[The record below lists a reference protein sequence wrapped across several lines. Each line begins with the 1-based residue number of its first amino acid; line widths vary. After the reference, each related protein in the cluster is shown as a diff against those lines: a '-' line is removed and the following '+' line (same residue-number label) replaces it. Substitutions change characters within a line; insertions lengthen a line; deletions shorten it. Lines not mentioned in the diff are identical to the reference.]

1 MNEPLSGLEDVV
13 IATSSICFI
22 DGDKGILRYRG
33 YDVNELAEKSNFE
46 EVSYLLIYGVLPN
59 TTQFAAFQ
67 KDLRQNRAVSP
78 ELLKILQSIPAKADM
93 MAWLRTGASALAT
106 FDPESE
112 DNSEAANLRKTIRLV
127 AQLSTIAAAI
137 ERIRRKEPIIAPDPS
152 LDHASNY
159 LYMLTGKKPD
169 ELSRRAMDMALIL
182 QADHEF
188 NASTF
193 AARVTVSTLSD
204 IYSGVTSAIGTLKGP
219 LHGGANQR
227 VMEMLEKIGTP
238 DKAEAFIREQ
248 LAAKKKVMGFGHR
261 VYTTIDPR
269 AAILKQKSKELSQ
282 KVGPAKWYEMSEIIE
297 KIMVNEKKI
306 NPNLDFYSATVFR
319 YLGID
324 TDLYPVIF
332 AVSRVVGWCT
342 HMMEQYKNNRLI
354 RPLSQYTGPH
364 GVHYEPIASRASA
377 LPAGRQGLL

>member
-1 MNEPLSGLEDVV
+1 MNEPLAGLEDVV
-13 IATSSICFI
+13 IASSSICFI

-33 YDVNELAEKSNFE
+33 YNVNELAEKSNYE
-46 EVSYLLIYGVLPN
+46 EVAYLLIHGYLPSAS
-59 TTQFAAFQ
+59 QFADFQ
-67 KDLRQNRAVSP
+67 KALRQSRGVPA
-78 ELLKILQSIPAKADM
+78 EFMKIIQSIPAKADS
-93 MAWLRTGASALAT
+93 MAWLRTAASALAT
-106 FDPESE
+106 FDAESE
-112 DNSEAANLRKTIRLV
+112 DNSEPANLRKTIRLT
-127 AQLSTIAAAI
+127 AQFATMAAAI
-137 ERIRRKEPIIAPDPS
+137 ERIRRHEPVVAPDDH
-152 LDHASNY
+152 LDHAANF

-169 ELSRRAMDMALIL
+169 ELSRRAMDIALIL
-182 QADHEF
+182 QADHEL

-204 IYSGVTSAIGTLKGP
+204 MYSGVTSAVGTLKGP

-227 VMEMLEKIGTP
+227 VMEMLEKIGTSE
-238 DKAEAFIREQ
+238 KAEAFIREQ

-319 YLGID
+319 YLGIG

-332 AVSRVVGWCT
+332 AISRVVGWCT
-342 HMMEQYKNNRLI
+342 HIMEQYKNNRLI
-354 RPLSQYTGPH
+354 RPLSHYTGPQDL
-364 GVHYEPIASRASA
+364 HYQAMASRPSVAA
-377 LPAGRQGLL
+377 TR

>member
-1 MNEPLSGLEDVV
+1 MTEPLAGLEDVV
-13 IATSSICFI
+13 IADSSITFI

-33 YDVNELAEKSNFE
+33 YDVNELAEKSTYE
-46 EVSYLLIYGVLPN
+46 ETAYLLIYGQLPSSGSL
-59 TTQFAAFQ
+59 AAFQ
-67 KDLRQNRAVSP
+67 TELRKNRALPAEFV
-78 ELLKILQSIPAKADM
+78 KILQTIPPKTDA
-93 MAWLRTGASALAT
+93 MAWLRSAISALAS

-112 DNSEAANLRKTIRLV
+112 DNSEPANLRKTIRMT
-127 AQLSTIAAAI
+127 AQFATMAAAI
-137 ERIRRKEPIIAPDPS
+137 ERTRKKQPVIAPDPS
-152 LDHASNY
+152 LDHASNF
-159 LYMLTGKKPD
+159 LYMVTGKKPD

-182 QADHEF
+182 QADHEL

-204 IYSGVTSAIGTLKGP
+204 IYSGVTSAVGTLKGP

-238 DKAEAFIREQ
+238 EKAESFLREQ

-282 KVGPAKWYEMSEIIE
+282 KIGPAKWYEMSEILE
-297 KIMVNEKKI
+297 RIMVNEKKI

-319 YLGID
+319 YLSID

-332 AVSRVVGWCT
+332 AISRVVGWCT
-342 HMMEQYKNNRLI
+342 HIIEQYKNNRLI
-354 RPLSQYTGPH
+354 RPLSQYTGPQ
-364 GVHYEPIASRASA
+364 GLRYEPIASRASA
-377 LPAGRQGLL
+377 AASRS